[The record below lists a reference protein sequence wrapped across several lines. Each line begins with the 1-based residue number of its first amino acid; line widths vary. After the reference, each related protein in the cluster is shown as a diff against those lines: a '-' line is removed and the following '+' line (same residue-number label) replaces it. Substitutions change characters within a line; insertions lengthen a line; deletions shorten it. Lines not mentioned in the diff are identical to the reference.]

1 MTSTLAFLSILIIFM
16 RLYSI
21 FGITFLTDKK
31 AKFAERITIFLL
43 IFEISVIFLHL
54 FFNSL
59 RTLLPPVLIF
69 LKTTQYQFLIFK
81 NISIEGILYTIS
93 DIVLLLTFNFISDT
107 VKSFNRIFL
116 TYIFLKKK
124 KTLEK
129 LTLLF

>member
-1 MTSTLAFLSILIIFM
+1 MTSTLAFLSVLIIFM

-116 TYIFLKKK
+116 TYIFLINA
-124 KTLEK
+124 L
-129 LTLLF
+129 LGIITLLF

>member
-21 FGITFLTDKK
+21 FGIAFLTDKK

-116 TYIFLKKK
+116 TYIFLIN
-124 KTLEK
+124 TL
-129 LTLLF
+129 LGIITLLF

>member
-1 MTSTLAFLSILIIFM
+1 MTNTIAFLSILIIFM

-21 FGITFLTDKK
+21 FGITFLTEGK

-93 DIVLLLTFNFISDT
+93 DIILLLTFNFISDT

-116 TYIFLKKK
+116 TYIFLINA
-124 KTLEK
+124 L
-129 LTLLF
+129 LGIITLLF

>member
-59 RTLLPPVLIF
+59 RTLLPSVLIF

-116 TYIFLKKK
+116 TYIFLINAI
-124 KTLEK
+124 LGII
-129 LTLLF
+129 TLLF

>member
-116 TYIFLKKK
+116 TYIFLIN
-124 KTLEK
+124 TL
-129 LTLLF
+129 LGIITLLF

>member
-1 MTSTLAFLSILIIFM
+1 MTNTIAFLSILIIFM

-59 RTLLPPVLIF
+59 RTLFPPVLIF

-81 NISIEGILYTIS
+81 NISIEGIIYTIS
-93 DIVLLLTFNFISDT
+93 DIILLLTFNFISDT
-107 VKSFNRIFL
+107 AKAFNRIFL
-116 TYIFLKKK
+116 TYIFLINAI
-124 KTLEK
+124 LGII
-129 LTLLF
+129 TLLF

>member
-1 MTSTLAFLSILIIFM
+1 MTNILSFLSILIIFM

-116 TYIFLKKK
+116 TYIFLINA
-124 KTLEK
+124 L
-129 LTLLF
+129 LGIIILLF

>member
-1 MTSTLAFLSILIIFM
+1 MINAF
-16 RLYSI
+16 
-21 FGITFLTDKK
+21 TFLTLLLLFVRIYSMVSLLFLNDKRVQ
-31 AKFAERITIFLL
+31 FAERITIFLL

-59 RTLLPPVLIF
+59 RTLLPSVLIF

-116 TYIFLKKK
+116 TYIFLINAI
-124 KTLEK
+124 LGII
-129 LTLLF
+129 TLLF

>member
-107 VKSFNRIFL
+107 AKAFNRIFL
-116 TYIFLKKK
+116 TYIFLINA
-124 KTLEK
+124 L
-129 LTLLF
+129 LGIITLLF

>member
-93 DIVLLLTFNFISDT
+93 DIILLLTFNFISDT

-116 TYIFLKKK
+116 TYIFLINA
-124 KTLEK
+124 L
-129 LTLLF
+129 LGIITLLF

>member
-1 MTSTLAFLSILIIFM
+1 MTNILSFLSILIIFM

-116 TYIFLKKK
+116 TYIFLINA
-124 KTLEK
+124 L
-129 LTLLF
+129 LGIITLLF

>member
-69 LKTTQYQFLIFK
+69 LKTTQYHFLIFK

-116 TYIFLKKK
+116 TYIFLINA
-124 KTLEK
+124 L
-129 LTLLF
+129 LGIITLLF

>member
-1 MTSTLAFLSILIIFM
+1 MTNTLAFLSILIIFM

-21 FGITFLTDKK
+21 FGITFLTEGK

-116 TYIFLKKK
+116 TYIFLINA
-124 KTLEK
+124 L
-129 LTLLF
+129 LGIITLLF

>member
-69 LKTTQYQFLIFK
+69 LKTTQYEFLIFK

-116 TYIFLKKK
+116 TYIFLINA
-124 KTLEK
+124 L
-129 LTLLF
+129 LGIITLLF

>member
-116 TYIFLKKK
+116 INAL
-124 KTLEK
+124 LGII
-129 LTLLF
+129 TLLF

>member
-43 IFEISVIFLHL
+43 IFEISVFFLHL

-116 TYIFLKKK
+116 TYIFLINA
-124 KTLEK
+124 L
-129 LTLLF
+129 LGIITLLF

>member
-21 FGITFLTDKK
+21 FGITFLTEGK

-116 TYIFLKKK
+116 TYIFLINA
-124 KTLEK
+124 L
-129 LTLLF
+129 LGIITLLF

>member
-16 RLYSI
+16 RL

-116 TYIFLKKK
+116 TYIFLINA
-124 KTLEK
+124 L
-129 LTLLF
+129 LGIITLLF

>member
-1 MTSTLAFLSILIIFM
+1 MTNTIAFLSILIIFM

-116 TYIFLKKK
+116 TYIFLINA
-124 KTLEK
+124 L
-129 LTLLF
+129 LGIITLLF

>member
-1 MTSTLAFLSILIIFM
+1 MTSTLSFLSILIIFM

-116 TYIFLKKK
+116 TYIFLINA
-124 KTLEK
+124 L
-129 LTLLF
+129 LGIITLLF

>member
-16 RLYSI
+16 TLYSI
-21 FGITFLTDKK
+21 FGITFLTEGK

-116 TYIFLKKK
+116 TYIFLINA
-124 KTLEK
+124 L
-129 LTLLF
+129 LGIITLLF

>member
-21 FGITFLTDKK
+21 FGITFLTEGK

-43 IFEISVIFLHL
+43 IFEISIILLHL

-116 TYIFLKKK
+116 TYIFLINA
-124 KTLEK
+124 L
-129 LTLLF
+129 LGIITLLF

>member
-116 TYIFLKKK
+116 TYIFLINS
-124 KTLEK
+124 L
-129 LTLLF
+129 LGIITLLF

>member
-1 MTSTLAFLSILIIFM
+1 MTNTIAFLSILIIFM

-93 DIVLLLTFNFISDT
+93 DIILLLTFNFISDT

-116 TYIFLKKK
+116 TYIFLINA
-124 KTLEK
+124 L
-129 LTLLF
+129 LGIITLLF

>member
-116 TYIFLKKK
+116 TYIFLINA
-124 KTLEK
+124 L
-129 LTLLF
+129 LVIITLLF

>member
-93 DIVLLLTFNFISDT
+93 DIILLPTFNFISDT

-116 TYIFLKKK
+116 TYIFLIN
-124 KTLEK
+124 TL
-129 LTLLF
+129 LGIITLLF

>member
-59 RTLLPPVLIF
+59 RTLLTPVLIF

-93 DIVLLLTFNFISDT
+93 DIILLLTFNFISDT

-116 TYIFLKKK
+116 TYIFLINA
-124 KTLEK
+124 L
-129 LTLLF
+129 LGIITLLF

>member
-31 AKFAERITIFLL
+31 AKFAERMAIFLL

-116 TYIFLKKK
+116 TYIFLINA
-124 KTLEK
+124 L
-129 LTLLF
+129 LGIITLLF